1 MKTRAIRPSRR
12 RRRRGF
18 SLIEIMVAMTLLSIV
33 LMSLARISFTVAAR
47 GRTNDIVA
55 KRNAVLVQEANK
67 FNAMTFANIRTF
79 TKTNVDLEMGDFSFN
94 RRVTFSPN
102 PATATAT
109 EITIVITPALDPARK
124 DSVIVNRVNPPGS
137 PLCVGC

>member
-12 RRRRGF
+12 RRPRRGF
-18 SLIEIMVAMTLLSIV
+18 SLIEILVAMTLLSIV
-33 LMSLARISFTVAAR
+33 LMSLARITFTVASR

-67 FNAMTFANIRTF
+67 FNAMTFANLASF
-79 TKTNVDLEMGDFSFN
+79 TATNVNLTSGDFTYN
-94 RRVTFSPN
+94 RRVS
-102 PATATAT
+102 
-109 EITIVITPALDPARK
+109 ITYNTSTRASIKIVITPSKDATRK
-124 DSVIVNRVNPPGS
+124 DSVFVTRVNPPGS

>member
-12 RRRRGF
+12 RRARRGF
-18 SLIEIMVAMTLLSIV
+18 SLIEILVAMTLLSIV
-33 LMSLARISFTVAAR
+33 LMSLARITFTVASR

-67 FNAMTFANIRTF
+67 FNAMSFANLAGF
-79 TKTNVDLEMGDFSFN
+79 TATNVTLTSGDFKYN
-94 RRVTFSPN
+94 RAVTITYNTSTR
-102 PATATAT
+102 AT
-109 EITIVITPALDPARK
+109 IKIVITPSLDATKK
-124 DSVIVNRVNPPGS
+124 DSVFVHRVNPPGS